1 MKKNKLL
8 IFDMDGTLIDSAPSL
23 TNAINFMLQSLGKE
37 PLSLSK
43 VKEFIGNGS
52 KMLVLRALL
61 NKKDVN
67 ETEIDKELFE
77 KAHQIF
83 LDYYGKNLTKDAK
96 VFDNVHS
103 TLQALLPYYKM
114 CVVTNKPHQFVQ
126 TILSAFELDKY
137 FDFFV
142 GANENLPKKPDPAML
157 FFACEKAQTT
167 PKNSFMIGDSKN
179 DLLAAKNANIK
190 SIALSYGYN
199 NENLQEYHPIAISN
213 DFSKLKQILL

>member
-1 MKKNKLL
+1 MNNNKLL

-23 TNAINFMLQSLGKE
+23 ANAINFMLQRLGKE
-37 PLSLSK
+37 PLPLSR

-52 KMLVLRALL
+52 KMLVLRSLT

-67 ETEIDKELFE
+67 EKEIDNKLFE
-77 KAHQIF
+77 KAHKIF
-83 LDYYGKNLTKDAK
+83 LDYYGNNLTKDAR
-96 VFDNVHS
+96 VFDNVIS
-103 TLQALLPYYKM
+103 TLQELKPHYKM

-126 TILSAFELDKY
+126 TILSAFEIDKF

-157 FFACEKAQTT
+157 LFACKKAQIA
-167 PKNSFMIGDSKN
+167 PSNSFMIGDSKN

-190 SIALSYGYN
+190 AIALSYGYN
-199 NENLQEYHPIAISN
+199 NDNLQEYNPIAICN
-213 DFSKLKQILL
+213 DFSELKQILL